1 MSDCEHECESEEYAS
16 SSVLWNYELD
26 IPIPDFS
33 AFGDGGGGN
42 SSSLI
47 SSEPDSHKV
56 CPNAPNINRIKY
68 HHHPSSLPPPL
79 CPDFH

>member
-1 MSDCEHECESEEYAS
+1 MKTMSDCEECAS

-33 AFGDGGGGN
+33 AFGDGGGN
-42 SSSLI
+42 SSTFI